1 MTHKTMTIPEIRK
14 AGLEALRERLG
25 PAGMLQF
32 LQLYDSGLGDYTQE
46 RQDWLDDVSV
56 DDIAQSIRDHQP
68 DEQ

>member
-32 LQLYDSGLGDYTQE
+32 LQLYDSGQGDYTKD
-46 RQDWLDDVSV
+46 RHAWLKDVSV
-56 DDIAQSIRDHQP
+56 EDVAQSVRDRRP
-68 DEQ
+68 EGE